1 VANGKNQPAVAER
14 VNEFNA
20 GSILNGQVGN
30 LRTGAGYRQ
39 DSAGNGQQDFRVQA
53 LMSDS
58 VCEIQDGATRNC
70 REQLV

>member
-1 VANGKNQPAVAER
+1 
-14 VNEFNA
+14 
-20 GSILNGQVGN
+20 
-30 LRTGAGYRQ
+30 
-39 DSAGNGQQDFRVQA
+39 VQA